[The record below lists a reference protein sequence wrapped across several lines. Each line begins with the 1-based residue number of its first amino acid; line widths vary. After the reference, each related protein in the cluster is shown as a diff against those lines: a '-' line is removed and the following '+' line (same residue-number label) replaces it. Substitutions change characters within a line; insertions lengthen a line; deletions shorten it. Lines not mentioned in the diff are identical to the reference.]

1 MSWISVCKNVIQ
13 SNNKRK
19 WKDPNPAI
27 RISKT
32 KAGKAMDYGHEVNI
46 IGQDGKLA
54 ATILSSTDGNAIL
67 KCGAKV
73 AIHAP
78 YGAYPKG

>member
-1 MSWISVCKNVIQ
+1 
-13 SNNKRK
+13 
-19 WKDPNPAI
+19 
-27 RISKT
+27 
-32 KAGKAMDYGHEVNI
+32 MDYGHEVNI